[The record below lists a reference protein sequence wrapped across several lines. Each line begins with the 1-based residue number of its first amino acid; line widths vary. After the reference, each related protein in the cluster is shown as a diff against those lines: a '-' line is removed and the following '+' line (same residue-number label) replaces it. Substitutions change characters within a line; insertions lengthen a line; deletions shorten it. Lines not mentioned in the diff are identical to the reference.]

1 MLLNEKRRLEKNN
14 KDLQDEFDDL
24 KKSNVH
30 N

>member
-1 MLLNEKRRLEKNN
+1 MLLTEKRRLEKNN